1 MEYFNS
7 INGKILRQRGIM
19 KNLLILITAV
29 FILAGCGGKQPQS
42 AIFLREGL
50 DMAYVAKVAIL
61 PFENLT
67 QDEFVGR
74 RVRDIAFTEALASR
88 KFEVVDKGLV
98 DAALREM
105 AINKDDALDA
115 PVLKILG
122 KRLGVNAFLTGT
134 VNNIEGGGGAL
145 SYPEVSI
152 TLHLIDSETA
162 QVLWRSTAYRNGYSV
177 MNRMFDLDPMDEFEV
192 TLSLLRDMIASIP
205 K

>member
-1 MEYFNS
+1 M
-7 INGKILRQRGIM
+7 QRGTM
-19 KNLLILITAV
+19 KNLFILVTAILILC
-29 FILAGCGGKQPQS
+29 GCSDKQPES

-50 DMAYVAKVAIL
+50 DLAYVEKVAIL

-67 QDEFVGR
+67 TDEFVGR
-74 RVRDIAFTEALASR
+74 RVRDIAFTEVLASK
-88 KFEVVDKGLV
+88 KFEVVDKGVV
-98 DAALREM
+98 DAVLREM
-105 AINKDDALDA
+105 AISGQDALDA

-122 KRLGVNAFLTGT
+122 KRLGVNAFLSGT

-152 TLHLIDSETA
+152 TMHLIDSETA

-192 TLSLLRDMIASIP
+192 TLSLLKDMIASIP